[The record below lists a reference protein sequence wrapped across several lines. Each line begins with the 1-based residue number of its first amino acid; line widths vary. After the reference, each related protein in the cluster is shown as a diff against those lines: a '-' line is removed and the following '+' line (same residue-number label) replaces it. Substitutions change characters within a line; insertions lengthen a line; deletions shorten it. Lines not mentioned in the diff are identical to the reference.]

1 MCIRDSLGFVFWDCD
16 FVSDCPA
23 GSVYL
28 GRPWRP
34 CGKTAVLECRLG
46 AHIAPAGFSPWNN
59 RTDWDKALFLEEGNT
74 GPGAEGRTGPLSRSL
89 TAAQAGELLARARR
103 LCRPE

>member
-1 MCIRDSLGFVFWDCD
+1 MSRTAQRVRSIWAGPGG
-16 FVSDCPA
+16 PA
-23 GSVYL
+23 
-28 GRPWRP
+28 
-34 CGKTAVLECRLG
+34 ARLPSWNAAWG

-74 GPGAEGRTGPLSRSL
+74 GPGAEGRTGPLSHSL